1 MLLYVNEHPI
11 ISFLFFARSL
21 SPTIATAKIQRG
33 KDKRKT
39 RRDIGIAE
47 AIYNED
53 PEKESRVIM
62 IYSKAGRRKAT

>member
-11 ISFLFFARSL
+11 ISFLFFVRSL
-21 SPTIATAKIQRG
+21 NPTIATAKRQRG
-33 KDKRKT
+33 KDKGKT

-47 AIYNED
+47 AIYKED

-62 IYSKAGRRKAT
+62 IYSKTGRRKAT